1 MKGAFVWD
9 IPEYILAI
17 LVMGEEYPEWKFR
30 YSGMRIVPKQT
41 LSHIIPIIG
50 IMWESVIIL
59 IPDWSQ
65 TNVPQNV
72 YTKYVC

>member
-17 LVMGEEYPEWKFR
+17 LLMGEEYPEWKFR
-30 YSGMRIVPKQT
+30 YSGKRIAPKQM
-41 LSHIIPIIG
+41 LSHIIP
-50 IMWESVIIL
+50 IIL

-65 TNVPQNV
+65 TNTPQNV
-72 YTKYVC
+72 STKYVC